1 METKRANIKDVAK
14 KANVSTA
21 TVSNVMNSSR
31 FVKEETRV
39 RVLQAMEELNYTPS
53 AVAKSLKGKDTKVI
67 GLIIPILPND
77 TSADFFLSLSNGVE
91 SVLNKVG
98 YKLVISNSGENIN
111 NELEQINMFNTQFIE
126 YIDGLIIAPTSNLG
140 NESNE
145 VFNRYPAVY
154 VDRKPNSLKKVDTVY
169 SNNYS
174 VTYEA
179 IEMMVKKNKKKIAF
193 FSGPIDVSST
203 IERFE
208 AYKDVLRRY
217 QIALNEDL
225 IFVGESS
232 FEEGYQMAK
241 ELFSSQS
248 VDGIIAVN
256 NVIAMGVY
264 KVLKEKKIQIPEE
277 VSFIAYDDFNWMELT
292 EPSITTIRQPSFE
305 MGQTAAKLLL
315 ERLED
320 HTKEAEEICIESTI
334 VLRNSL

>member
-1 METKRANIKDVAK
+1 LETKRANIKDVAK

-31 FVKEETRV
+31 FVKEDTRI

-77 TSADFFLSLSNGVE
+77 TSADFFLSLSIGVE

-98 YKLVISNSGENIN
+98 YKLVISNSRENIN
-111 NELEQINMFNTQFIE
+111 DELEQIDMFNTQFIE

-140 NESNE
+140 NETNE
-145 VFNRYPAVY
+145 AFNRYPAVY
-154 VDRKPNSLKKVDTVY
+154 VDRKPNSTKKVDTVY

-179 IEMMVKKNKKKIAF
+179 IEMMVKKKRRKIAF

-217 QIALNEDL
+217 QIELNEEL

-232 FEEGYQMAK
+232 FDEGYQMAK
-241 ELFSSQS
+241 ELFSTQE

-264 KVLKEKKIQIPEE
+264 KVLKEKNIQIPEE

-305 MGQTAAKLLL
+305 MGQTAARLLL

>member
-1 METKRANIKDVAK
+1 LETKRANIKDVAK

-145 VFNRYPAVY
+145 GFNRYPAVY

-179 IEMMVKKNKKKIAF
+179 IEMMVKKNRKKIAF

-217 QIALNEDL
+217 QIVLNEDL

-241 ELFSSQS
+241 ELFSSQK

-264 KVLKEKKIQIPEE
+264 KVLKENKIQIPEE

-320 HTKEAEEICIESTI
+320 HTKEPEEICIESTI

>member
-1 METKRANIKDVAK
+1 MEIKRANIKDVAK

-53 AVAKSLKGKDTKVI
+53 AVAKSLKGKDTKII

-140 NESNE
+140 NESSE

-203 IERFE
+203 IERFD

-241 ELFSSQS
+241 ELFSSKK

-264 KVLKEKKIQIPEE
+264 KVLKEKNIQIPEE

-305 MGQTAAKLLL
+305 MGQTAARLLL

-334 VLRNSL
+334 ILRNSL